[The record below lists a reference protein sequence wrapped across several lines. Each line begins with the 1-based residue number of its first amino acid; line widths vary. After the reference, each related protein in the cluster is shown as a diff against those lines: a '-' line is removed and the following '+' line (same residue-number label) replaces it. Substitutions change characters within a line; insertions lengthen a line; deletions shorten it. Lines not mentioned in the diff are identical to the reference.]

1 MRYACYITV
10 CFITVLFVTA
20 PLRASGFIKP
30 TEKDKC
36 PVCGMFV
43 HKYPQW
49 IAEIIFKDGTY
60 VVFDGPKD
68 MFKYYF
74 NIKKYNT
81 NRQKDDVESIYVTDY
96 YTTRPVNAR
105 DVYFIIG
112 SDVLGPMGKELVPVK
127 GEDAAETFMKDHNGK
142 KMLRFDEVT
151 MDDLPM
157 MQMRGM

>member
-1 MRYACYITV
+1 MKYIYRIMY
-10 CFITVLFVTA
+10 CFVVIICLS
-20 PLRASGFIKP
+20 PSLYASGFIKP
-30 TEKDKC
+30 AERDKC

-43 HKYPQW
+43 HKYPHW
-49 IAEIIFKDGTY
+49 TAEIVFKDGTY

-105 DVYFIIG
+105 DVYFVTG

-127 GEDAAETFMKDHNGK
+127 GEDAAGTFMKDHNGK
-142 KMLRFDEVT
+142 RMLRFDEVT
-151 MDDLPM
+151 TDDLPM